1 MVKFKQLILP
11 GDVGSDVLAVKHAL
25 KRMGIGGSGAMN
37 PSRRAGPAFVKAL
50 EVAQRQN
57 GLMVDGKYGKD
68 SHGVI
73 APHFTAADAA
83 LYERAALREEPE
95 QPLAP
100 SGDAVAPAK
109 RLLELHAQGK
119 YRADNPRD
127 LADVEATAAGRAV
140 RSKLGRFVHIDA
152 RVMRVLVHLIESGHT
167 IGTSAIC
174 SDHGNDGEHGHAGGF
189 AVDISSIDGHSVA
202 FSSARAQVLTID
214 RALHQAGPLLPRQ
227 LITGGVGNAAD
238 AEIAALTIPNAAFY
252 GPTTMSEHCNHIHV
266 GY

>member
-11 GDVGSDVLAVKHAL
+11 GDVGLDVLAVKHAL

-50 EVAQRQN
+50 EVAQRQH
-57 GLMVDGKYGKD
+57 GLMADGKYGKD

-73 APHFTAADAA
+73 APHFTSADAA
-83 LYERAALREEPE
+83 LYERAAIREPE
-95 QPLAP
+95 QPPAP

-119 YRADNPRD
+119 YRADNPGD
-127 LADVEATAAGRAV
+127 LADLEATAAGRAV

-152 RVMRVLVHLIESGHT
+152 RVMRVLVHLIESGHA
-167 IGTSAIC
+167 IGTFAIC
-174 SDHGNDGEHGHAGGF
+174 SDHHNDGEHGHACGF

-214 RALHQAGPLLPRQ
+214 RALHQAGALLPRQ

-252 GPTTMSEHCNHIHV
+252 GPT
-266 GY
+266 

>member
-50 EVAQRQN
+50 EVAQRQH
-57 GLMVDGKYGKD
+57 GLLVDGKYGKD

-83 LYERAALREEPE
+83 LYERAAIRTPE
-95 QPLAP
+95 QPPAL

-109 RLLELHAQGK
+109 RLLELRAQGR
-119 YRADNPRD
+119 YRAEGAGD

-140 RSKLGRFVHIDA
+140 RSALGRFVHIDA

-189 AVDISSIDGHSVA
+189 AVDISSIDGHSVGV
-202 FSSARAQVLTID
+202 SSTRALVLAID

-227 LITGGVGNAAD
+227 LITGGVGNAPD
-238 AEIAALTIPNAAFY
+238 EEISGLTIPNAAFY
-252 GPTTMSEHCNHIHV
+252 GPTTMREHCNHIHV

>member
-11 GDVGSDVLAVKHAL
+11 GDAGLDVLAVKHAL

-50 EVAQRQN
+50 EVAQRQH
-57 GLMVDGKYGKD
+57 GLLVDGKYGKD

-73 APHFTAADAA
+73 APHFTAADVA
-83 LYERAALREEPE
+83 LYKRAALRTLE
-95 QPLAP
+95 QPPAL

-109 RLLELHAQGK
+109 RLLELRAQGK
-119 YRADNPRD
+119 YRADNVRD
-127 LADVEATAAGRAV
+127 LADIEATAAGRAV
-140 RSKLGRFVHIDA
+140 RSALGRFVHIDA

-202 FSSARAQVLTID
+202 VSSTRALVLTID
-214 RALHQAGPLLPRQ
+214 RALHQSGPLLPRQ
-227 LITGGVGNAAD
+227 LITGGVGNVLD
-238 AEIAALTIPNAAFY
+238 QEISGLTIPNAAFY
-252 GPTTMSEHCNHIHV
+252 GSTTMREHCNHIHV